1 MDVLCLSFI
10 SFKLLLFFSGLC
22 YATTDTI
29 RSSQSLSERR
39 TLVSKDQTFELGF
52 FSPGSSKNRYLGIWY
67 KKIPVQTVVWVANR
81 LNPINDSSGMLMINR
96 TGNLVLMSQ
105 STSIV
110 WSANL
115 TKVSSSAVVQLLDSG
130 NLVLRD
136 EQDGNLGTYLWQS
149 FDYPSDTLI
158 AEMKLGWDLKT
169 GFERRISA
177 WRSPDNPS
185 PGDFTWGIELQE
197 NPEIIMRK
205 GSTKFYRSGPWNG
218 LGFSGSPELRLNPIF
233 KYKFV
238 SNEEE
243 VYYMF
248 NATNKSAISRIVM
261 NETSNAL
268 ERFVWNEENQSWK
281 LYASVPRDRCD
292 NYNLCGSYG
301 ICIPSALPI
310 CQCLEG
316 FKSKSL
322 ESMDWYQGCIRNKP
336 LNYSKADGFIKF
348 DGLKVPDATHSSVNR
363 SMNLKECREKCLENS
378 SCMAYTNSDISGG
391 GSGWTM
397 WFGDLMDM
405 KQFPAGGQDLY
416 IRMSASEKGAND
428 EHKNIPIIVFTTI
441 AAVAAVAVLLLI
453 VGFILSMLLLNN

>member
-1 MDVLCLSFI
+1 MDVLCLFFI

-29 RSSQSLSERR
+29 SSSQSLSEGR

-158 AEMKLGWDLKT
+158 AEMKLEWDLKT

-177 WRSPDNPS
+177 WRSPDDPS

-218 LGFSGSPELRLNPIF
+218 LGFSGAPELRPNPIF

-248 NATNKSAISRIVM
+248 NATKKSAISRIVM
-261 NETSNAL
+261 NETSNAR

-292 NYNLCGSYG
+292 NYDLCGSYG
-301 ICIPSALPI
+301 ICILSASPI

-322 ESMDWYQGCIRNKP
+322 DSMDWSQGCIRNKP
-336 LNYSKADGFIKF
+336 LNYSKVDGFIKF

-391 GSGWTM
+391 GSGCTM

-428 EHKNIPIIVFTTI
+428 EHKNIQIIVFTTI
-441 AAVAAVAVLLLI
+441 AAVAVVAVLSLI
-453 VGFILSMLLLNN
+453 VGFILSILLLNK